1 MSKLLCPLL
10 FLTSIFFSFLTV
22 KIKRLLNS
30 NYLNE
35 GEEIESKRN
44 LKEKPMNLAVA
55 SIS

>member
-10 FLTSIFFSFLTV
+10 FLTSIFFNFLTV

>member
-10 FLTSIFFSFLTV
+10 FSTSIFFNFLTV